1 MRTFRRREDPAPP
14 MRVAGIFPSTV
25 EPERASGRSS
35 PFTDRPNMP
44 PTDMAP
50 DTTEPLP
57 LEPGAPVIARGRLT
71 TINGTPVVQAR
82 VDAYAMVAGAQG
94 MRPNRIA
101 QTICDY
107 AGIFVLQLPAELGTN
122 GGEAA
127 ETTDMDAG
135 VGLDASE

>member
-57 LEPGAPVIARGRLT
+57 DSAHIHARLRFAVADAARDSSLAAPPRPAMPRYGAAM
-71 TINGTPVVQAR
+71 GTPPVVAPSLDPCQPTATT
-82 VDAYAMVAGAQG
+82 AGHAQ
-94 MRPNRIA
+94 RA
-101 QTICDY
+101 
-107 AGIFVLQLPAELGTN
+107 A
-122 GGEAA
+122 EAA
-127 ETTDMDAG
+127 HDADSAHET
-135 VGLDASE
+135 